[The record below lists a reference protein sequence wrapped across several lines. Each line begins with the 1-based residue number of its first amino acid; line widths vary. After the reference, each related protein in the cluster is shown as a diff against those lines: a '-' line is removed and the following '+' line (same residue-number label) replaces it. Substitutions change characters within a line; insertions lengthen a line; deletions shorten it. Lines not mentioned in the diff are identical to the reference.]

1 MRHLGAIAVAGVAL
15 SACALKGDVRRVE
28 REVQELRAE
37 MARADSARA
46 DFLDLAFQQMM
57 ALQGQILDSL
67 DARERR
73 FASFS
78 GSLRSDLT
86 DVQRQLVQIQELTG
100 QSQARLAE
108 LQRRL
113 NERELQPVV
122 SQSPRDTAAGAAPA
136 GAPSPTEIYDVA
148 IQQLSRGSPQTAR
161 TAFRLLVDQ
170 YPSHE
175 RAGDAQF
182 NIGES
187 WQGTDPDS
195 AAAAYELVVRNYP
208 NSRRAPTALYRLGT
222 IREQK
227 GDMDAARVYYERVI
241 SGYPRSDEAE
251 LARAKLN
258 PGR

>member
-1 MRHLGAIAVAGVAL
+1 
-15 SACALKGDVRRVE
+15 
-28 REVQELRAE
+28 

-67 DARERR
+67 EARERR

-78 GSLRSDLT
+78 GSLRSDMT

-113 NERELQPVV
+113 SERELQPAV
-122 SQSPRDTAAGAAPA
+122 SQSQGPRDTAAGAAPE

-148 IQQLSRGSPQTAR
+148 IQQLTRGSPQTAR

-170 YPSHE
+170 YPNHE
-175 RAGDAQF
+175 LAGDAQF